1 MLWNRLTTQDT
12 HDQESNAP
20 SAPLAKCTRFGCAR
34 DWKDKQQWLAGE
46 APSAT
51 ARFYSNGRNSYS
63 CLVSCAR
70 RPSKMQA
77 ALLPCSVH
85 FVRCFV
91 AFVNAFALVSTGCK
105 TFVQTF
111 ETVWYYLFVSEKLRQ
126 LTKFLVWINLHQGYP
141 KVNPTSILVKC
152 WTWLNTANCRKR
164 VIFGIYFSTYC
175 DNYYSSFCSRVTRV
189 VQIHFFRF
197 WTRRVSDE
205 VFHDYFC
212 DISQNWMLN

>member
-1 MLWNRLTTQDT
+1 MYAKSRLASNECFPWPRVDLSASISMGLGTSKYARRRQKKCKKDRSEIPNVLWNRLATPQDT

-34 DWKDKQQWLAGE
+34 DWEDKQQWLAGE

-63 CLVSCAR
+63 CLVPCAR

-91 AFVNAFALVSTGCK
+91 SVSK
-105 TFVQTF
+105 SSRTFVQTF
-111 ETVWYYLFVSEKLRQ
+111 WNCLVLLVRFGET
-126 LTKFLVWINLHQGYP
+126 
-141 KVNPTSILVKC
+141 
-152 WTWLNTANCRKR
+152 
-164 VIFGIYFSTYC
+164 
-175 DNYYSSFCSRVTRV
+175 
-189 VQIHFFRF
+189 
-197 WTRRVSDE
+197 
-205 VFHDYFC
+205 
-212 DISQNWMLN
+212 

>member
-1 MLWNRLTTQDT
+1 MWLNSATLPAAFSLLPGIFPIPRTECGSGLITCCETNLLRFKMHT
-12 HDQESNAP
+12 IKRANAS
-20 SAPLAKCTRFGCAR
+20 SAPLSEVGISVVRGMETE
-34 DWKDKQQWLAGE
+34 QQEMAGE

-63 CLVSCAR
+63 CLVPCAR

-111 ETVWYYLFVSEKLRQ
+111 ETVWYYLFVS
-126 LTKFLVWINLHQGYP
+126 
-141 KVNPTSILVKC
+141 
-152 WTWLNTANCRKR
+152 
-164 VIFGIYFSTYC
+164 
-175 DNYYSSFCSRVTRV
+175 
-189 VQIHFFRF
+189 
-197 WTRRVSDE
+197 
-205 VFHDYFC
+205 
-212 DISQNWMLN
+212 